1 MSGKLEILKKGTIFR
16 SLAPADLERLGSLME
31 TQDIR
36 EGETLATKK
45 ERATR
50 FFILSSGTLLIAMDD
65 GKSAVMDRHGDFI
78 GMELLSSKGEYINT
92 VIALENGEVLAIKRD
107 DFLDLIQEDSPLAGT
122 IMQHWNSFLEE
133 TFSFVEPKEIPG
145 MEYHY

>member
-1 MSGKLEILKKGTIFR
+1 MSETLEILKKSTIFS
-16 SLAPADLERLGSLME
+16 SLALADFERLGSLMDK
-31 TQDIR
+31 QDIQ

-65 GKSAVMDRHGDFI
+65 GKSAVMDRPGDFI

-107 DFLDLIQEDSPLAGT
+107 DFIDLIQEDSRLAET
-122 IMQHWNSFLEE
+122 IMHHWNSFLEE
-133 TFSFVEPKEIPG
+133 NAPFVEQKEIPG

>member
-1 MSGKLEILKKGTIFR
+1 
-16 SLAPADLERLGSLME
+16 ME
-31 TQDIR
+31 KQDIQ
-36 EGETLATKK
+36 EGETLAIKK

-65 GKSAVMDRHGDFI
+65 GKSAVMDRPGDFI
-78 GMELLSSKGEYINT
+78 GMDLLSSKGEYINT

-107 DFLDLIQEDSPLAGT
+107 DFLDLIQEDSLLAET
-122 IMQHWNSFLEE
+122 IMHHWNSFLEE
-133 TFSFVEPKEIPG
+133 NLPFVEQKEITG

>member
-1 MSGKLEILKKGTIFR
+1 MSETLEILKKGTIFS
-16 SLAPADLERLGSLME
+16 SLAPADFERLGSLMDKQE
-31 TQDIR
+31 IL

-50 FFILSSGTLLIAMDD
+50 FFILSSGTLLIAMED
-65 GKSAVMDRHGDFI
+65 GKSAVMDRPGDFI

-107 DFLDLIQEDSPLAGT
+107 DFLDLIQEDSPLAET
-122 IMQHWNSFLEE
+122 IMRHWNSFLEE
-133 TFSFVEPKEIPG
+133 NFSFVEQKEIPD
-145 MEYHY
+145 MAYHY